1 MELIKAI
8 NSPEGYCGI
17 IEGRNIVKSGGI
29 GDWKPEYVETLEK
42 NLINLAKSFGNKP
55 FAYIA
60 DPTKMNPILSKE
72 TSAAF
77 TRLHEALAKAGCKAI
92 AFLDGNTAA
101 MKLQSQKHQNLSEAK
116 EMQVLHFKTE
126 TEALEWLERF
136 GI

>member
-1 MELIKAI
+1 MDLIWA
-8 NSPEGYCGI
+8 PEGYYGTVP
-17 IEGRNIVKSGGI
+17 GRNILKSGGI
-29 GDWKPEYVETLEK
+29 GNWKPEYVEELTK
-42 NLINLAKSFGNKP
+42 NLLKLAKGFGGKD

-77 TRLHEALAKAGCKAI
+77 VGLHVALEEAGCKAT

-101 MKLQSQKHQNLSEAK
+101 MKLQSQKHQNISDAK
-116 EMQVLHFKTE
+116 GMQVLHFKTE
-126 TEALEWLERF
+126 EQALEWLEKI

>member
-1 MELIKAI
+1 MELINTI
-8 NSPEGYCGI
+8 NAPEGYCGI
-17 IEGRNIVKSGGI
+17 VKGRNILKSAGVGN
-29 GDWKPEYVETLEK
+29 WKPEYVETLSK
-42 NLINLAKSFGNKP
+42 NLFELVKTFEGKP

-77 TRLHEALAKAGCKAI
+77 TSLHVELEKAGCKAI

-116 EMQVLHFKTE
+116 EMQVLHFKNDE
-126 TEALEWLERF
+126 EALEWLDKM